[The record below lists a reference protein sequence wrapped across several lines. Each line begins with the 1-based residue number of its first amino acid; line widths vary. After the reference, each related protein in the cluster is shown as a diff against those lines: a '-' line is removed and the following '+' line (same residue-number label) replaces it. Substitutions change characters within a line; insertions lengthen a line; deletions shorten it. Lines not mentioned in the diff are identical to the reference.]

1 MNYKKM
7 SNLMNQIWKEVRQ
20 TRDDGQK
27 EYARTDDNVFANFE
41 RVAKKLSNP
50 ANRPDLSKDDP
61 IFSKISREKVLLVY
75 LLKHIDGICS
85 HVDGHKSQR
94 EDVRGRIKDSIV
106 YLMLLWA
113 MIEEKESN
121 GKKRI

>member
-1 MNYKKM
+1 MKTTHFNAYFDYM
-7 SNLMNQIWKEVRQ
+7 LNEVKG

-50 ANRPDLSKDDP
+50 DNRPDLSKDDP
-61 IFSKISREKVLLVY
+61 IFSKVSREKVLLVY

-85 HVDGHKSQR
+85 HVDGHESQR
-94 EDVRGRIKDSIV
+94 EDVRGRIKDTIV

-121 GKKRI
+121 GKKV

>member
-1 MNYKKM
+1 MKKKINIIFENCLDTHM
-7 SNLMNQIWKEVRQ
+7 K
-20 TRDDGQK
+20 GQA
-27 EYARTDDNVFANFE
+27 EYANDVDNVFANFE

-61 IFSKISREKVLLVY
+61 IFSKVSREKVLLVY

-85 HVDGHKSQR
+85 HVDGHESQR
-94 EDVRGRIKDSIV
+94 EDVRGRIKDTIV

-121 GKKRI
+121 GKKV

>member
-1 MNYKKM
+1 MNYKKK

>member
-75 LLKHIDGICS
+75 LLKQIDGICS

>member
-1 MNYKKM
+1 MKK
-7 SNLMNQIWKEVRQ
+7 IWKEVQQ

-61 IFSKISREKVLLVY
+61 IFSKVSREKVLLVY

-94 EDVRGRIKDSIV
+94 EDVRGRIKDAIV

-113 MIEEKESN
+113 MIEERESN
-121 GKKRI
+121 G

>member
-1 MNYKKM
+1 MEK
-7 SNLMNQIWKEVRQ
+7 IWKEVQ
-20 TRDDGQK
+20 LTRDDGQK

-61 IFSKISREKVLLVY
+61 IFSKVSREKVLLVY

-85 HVDGHKSQR
+85 HVDGHESQR
-94 EDVRGRIKDSIV
+94 EDVRGRIKDTIV

-121 GKKRI
+121 GKKV